1 MFACEQTLIIII
13 MNNSLSKFSFYG
25 MIINMVNCMRLK
37 ISLIVKKSFSAWISF
52 AWAPARDDS
61 DWATSDNEIWP
72 LSSLILSVSTCLSN
86 KLTFDLL
93 IFSFSF
99 AEISPV

>member
-1 MFACEQTLIIII
+1 ML
-13 MNNSLSKFSFYG
+13 
-25 MIINMVNCMRLK
+25 
-37 ISLIVKKSFSAWISF
+37 VKKSFSACISF
-52 AWAPARDDS
+52 AWAPAKEDS

-93 IFSFSF
+93 ILSFSF